1 MVYILHSA
9 TKYSYTTTV
18 HVDKNYLNTYFTN
31 VTMQNIEHNEKGHFS
46 ANLNPLSS
54 HLSCWN

>member
-18 HVDKNYLNTYFTN
+18 HVDKNYLRLILL
-31 VTMQNIEHNEKGHFS
+31 M
-46 ANLNPLSS
+46 
-54 HLSCWN
+54 